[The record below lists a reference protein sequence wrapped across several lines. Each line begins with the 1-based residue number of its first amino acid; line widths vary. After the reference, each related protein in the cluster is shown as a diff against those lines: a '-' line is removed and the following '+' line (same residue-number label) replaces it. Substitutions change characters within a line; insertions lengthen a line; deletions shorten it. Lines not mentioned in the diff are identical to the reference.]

1 MRKVVTTYINP
12 DMDGIALMYAY
23 TEFLRKRGEQ
33 ADYYFEGTMK
43 KEAEIVLNKFNIK
56 LNNVTRIEDKDK
68 IVLVDT
74 NYLTEIPKT
83 IKKENIV
90 EIIDHH
96 NRDSWFENRN
106 DINVQIELIG
116 AAATLVAER
125 FKNEN
130 IEISRESAIL
140 LYYGI
145 ISNTMNLKIKL
156 TNQKD
161 IEMAKWL
168 KQQAQE
174 ITDEI
179 TTGIFV
185 EKSQIGDTLRE
196 EMEVE
201 FKDQFMT
208 ISWSMGQLEVA
219 NVEEFLEKY
228 EDNIRKIRDVVS
240 KENDVE
246 FISVNCMDII
256 NGYSVIV
263 VRDEKTA
270 KLISDAVGFEFNNL
284 KAKTNELVSRKEIVK
299 VIREIYKK

>member
-1 MRKVVTTYINP
+1 MEDMMRKVVTTYINP

-83 IKKENIV
+83 IKRENIV

-96 NRDSWFENRN
+96 NRDSWLENRN

-130 IEISRESAIL
+130 IEILSMSIDEFKKTS
-140 LYYGI
+140 YYKTVKYAPSVLI
-145 ISNTMNLKIKL
+145 IEDGKIVTFLDAEK
-156 TNQKD
+156 NSD
-161 IEMAKWL
+161 IE
-168 KQQAQE
+168 
-174 ITDEI
+174 
-179 TTGIFV
+179 
-185 EKSQIGDTLRE
+185 
-196 EMEVE
+196 
-201 FKDQFMT
+201 
-208 ISWSMGQLEVA
+208 
-219 NVEEFLEKY
+219 KY
-228 EDNIRKIRDVVS
+228 QDIDKFTEWVS
-240 KENDVE
+240 K
-246 FISVNCMDII
+246 
-256 NGYSVIV
+256 Y
-263 VRDEKTA
+263 
-270 KLISDAVGFEFNNL
+270 
-284 KAKTNELVSRKEIVK
+284 
-299 VIREIYKK
+299 IYLTKN

>member
-1 MRKVVTTYINP
+1 MEDMMRKVVTTYINP

-83 IKKENIV
+83 IKRENIV

-96 NRDSWFENRN
+96 NRDSWLENRN

-228 EDNIRKIRDVVS
+228 LMLLVK
-240 KENDVE
+240 K
-246 FISVNCMDII
+246 MM
-256 NGYSVIV
+256 
-263 VRDEKTA
+263 
-270 KLISDAVGFEFNNL
+270 LNL
-284 KAKTNELVSRKEIVK
+284 YL
-299 VIREIYKK
+299 